1 MNNPINLKAA
11 SDNLTEL
18 WSPRVIGELDDSYY
32 AKIAKLKGDLA
43 WHSHEEEDELFL
55 VIDGHLKIEMNDR
68 TIELGPGDLYVV
80 PKGVMH
86 NPIAEEE
93 CSVLVFEK
101 KETKHIGNV
110 ESEKTRSIE
119 DQLRPL

>member
-1 MNNPINLKAA
+1 MKDPINLKTA
-11 SDNLTEL
+11 SAKLDEL
-18 WSPRVIGELDDSYY
+18 WSPRVIGELDNTYY
-32 AKIAKLKGDLA
+32 AKIAKLKGELA
-43 WHSHEEEDELFL
+43 WHSHDEEDELFI
-55 VIDGHLKIEMNDR
+55 VIDGHLKIELKDQVV
-68 TIELGPGDLYVV
+68 ELSEGDMYIV

-110 ESEKTRSIE
+110 ENEKTRSIE
-119 DQLRPL
+119 DQLRPI